1 MRRGCIYETHIGQE
15 PSKKGVCDRP
25 AQYVHVS
32 LEYEK
37 VLVQNFVN
45 LSLLA

>member
-1 MRRGCIYETHIGQE
+1 MRRDCIYEIHTGKE

-32 LEYEK
+32 LEYENA
-37 VLVQNFVN
+37 LVQNFVN
-45 LSLLA
+45 L